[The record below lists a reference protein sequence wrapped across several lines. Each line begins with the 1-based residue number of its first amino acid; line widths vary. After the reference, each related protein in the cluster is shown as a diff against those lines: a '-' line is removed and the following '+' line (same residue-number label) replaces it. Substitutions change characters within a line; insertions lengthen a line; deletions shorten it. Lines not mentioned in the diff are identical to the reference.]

1 MNEFKEGQKVHYIPY
16 EGCFMSE
23 YQNGIIKSFTNNMAG
38 VFVVYN
44 CDNDWK
50 NYKDYTATL
59 YPICEIKNG
68 WIH

>member
-1 MNEFKEGQKVHYIPY
+1 
-16 EGCFMSE
+16 
-23 YQNGIIKSFTNNMAG
+23 MAG